1 MSTDFRIIALRWF
14 LFERGETRRGDRPPR
29 SSPLLSSRR
38 NHQPIH
44 RLSIRPS
51 VLPSARPPLA
61 RLLFNDF
68 LPKSFLF
75 PLSSLSLLFHSC
87 LAATATAAVVGGC
100 SILHRAAR
108 RTVVQCL
115 IVASTYVGGGS
126 GSSIPSAV
134 DKVSPSSPPSP
145 SPTLL
150 LLPQF
155 QQSGWQSSDDDDATV
170 AAMHQ
175 SKAATRSTSA
185 RTGLAR
191 CYVYF
196 FI

>member
-14 LFERGETRRGDRPPR
+14 LFERGRNEERRSPTAELPSSLFPAQPSTNSPP
-29 SSPLLSSRR
+29 L
-38 NHQPIH
+38 H
-44 RLSIRPS
+44 PS

-61 RLLFNDF
+61 CLLFNDF

-191 CYVYF
+191 CYVYC